1 MKKRQNKDYSGI
13 IYSLI
18 FIIVM
23 VGLCV
28 LMFLPTNKTSTQTQ
42 NNQVENRTVK
52 QQTPPTLVQPT
63 TGENI
68 PNFEQFQ
75 YRFSYDINVQGTVTD
90 LFFRI
95 PVPMGESE
103 KQYILNN
110 KITIKPTKTYYD
122 GATMFAEFNFPE
134 LKSQK
139 LTIAHEGTTNV
150 RTYDLK
156 TAKLINKNPHIENNL
171 NRYLVEEDK
180 IEINDPIVK
189 SYASKIKGETRE
201 EIVQNIYEFTQ
212 KHMTYK
218 HLQGVSG
225 AKKALKDR
233 VGECSEFS
241 AIMIALCRA
250 KGIPA
255 RVVIGHIARE
265 QNTKHNWVEV
275 YFDEYGW
282 VTFDPTAQ
290 PVTVNVYQNG
300 KLVRQ
305 EQRLNTSKIP
315 VKYIATGKNLF
326 SPYWIKYYLP
336 HNVNG
341 KATVKE
347 TINIKK
353 ISK

>member
-1 MKKRQNKDYSGI
+1 MKRKQNKDYSGI
-13 IYSLI
+13 IFSLI
-18 FIIVM
+18 F
-23 VGLCV
+23 V
-28 LMFLPTNKTSTQTQ
+28 LIGTGMFFFMFQPKDENSVQKQSE
-42 NNQVENRTVK
+42 QVENKNK
-52 QQTPPTLVQPT
+52 QISKSPQLTQPT
-63 TGENI
+63 IGENI
-68 PNFEQFQ
+68 PSFERFQ
-75 YRFSYDINVQGTVTD
+75 YKIAYEIDIQGTITD
-90 LFFRI
+90 LIFKI
-95 PVPMGESE
+95 PVPMSESE

-110 KITIKPTKTYYD
+110 KINIKPTKTYFD

-134 LKSQK
+134 LSTQK

-156 TAKLINKNPHIENNL
+156 TAKLINKNLNSNENL
-171 NRYLVEEDK
+171 NKYLIEEEN

-189 SYASKIKGETRE
+189 SYASKITGETRE
-201 EIVQNIYEFTQ
+201 EIVQNIYEFAQ

-218 HLQGVSG
+218 HIQGVSG
-225 AKKALKDR
+225 AKRALRER
-233 VGECSEFS
+233 VGECSEYS

-255 RVVIGHIARE
+255 RLVIGHIARE

-290 PVTVNVYQNG
+290 PVTVNIYQNG

-315 VKYIATGKNLF
+315 VKYITTGKNLF
-326 SPYWIKYYLP
+326 SPYFTRYSVPYNK
-336 HNVNG
+336 NG
-341 KATVKE
+341 KAIIKE
-347 TINIKK
+347 TISIKK
-353 ISK
+353 ITK

>member
-1 MKKRQNKDYSGI
+1 MKKKQNKDYSGI

-18 FIIVM
+18 AIFVAI
-23 VGLCV
+23 GLCV
-28 LMFLPTNKTSTQTQ
+28 LMFLPSNEQNQSKETENKTI
-42 NNQVENRTVK
+42 K
-52 QQTPPTLVQPT
+52 HHTPPQLINPT

-68 PNFEQFQ
+68 PNFELFQ
-75 YRFSYDINVQGTVTD
+75 YRFSYDIDVQGTVKD
-90 LFFRI
+90 LMFRI

-110 KITIKPTKTYYD
+110 KITIKPTRTYYD

-134 LKSQK
+134 LNTQK
-139 LTIAHEGTTNV
+139 LTIAHEGIANV

-156 TAKLINKNPHIENNL
+156 TAKLINKNLHLNNDL
-171 NRYLVEEDK
+171 NRYLTEEDK
-180 IEINDPIVK
+180 IEVNDPIVQ
-189 SYASKIKGETRE
+189 SYASKIKGETKE

-218 HLQGVSG
+218 LLQGVSG
-225 AKKALKDR
+225 AKKALRER
-233 VGECSEFS
+233 VGKCSEFS

-255 RVVIGHIARE
+255 RLVIGHIARE

-290 PVTVNVYQNG
+290 PMTVNIYKNG
-300 KLVRQ
+300 KLIRQ
-305 EQRLNTSKIP
+305 EQRMNTSKIP

-326 SPYWIKYYLP
+326 SPYWIKYHLSDS
-336 HNVNG
+336 VNG

-353 ISK
+353 ITK